1 MMVSHSDLQWREE
14 VYVEVA
20 RSTHHISSL
29 NRGERVLFTV
39 LLKVDPVSSAV
50 AG

>member
-1 MMVSHSDLQWREE
+1 MMVSHSDSQWREE

-20 RSTHHISSL
+20 RSTHISSL
-29 NRGERVLFTV
+29 NGGERALFTV